1 MVTNSGMQLPQSFPV
16 FNQNARIFNNR
27 QPRRSRALHRGL
39 ILYTKLH
46 PHGFRAHANCTL
58 HHCRYFLRP
67 PENIHD
73 LNFLRHVLQPRV
85 TLLSQ
90 HLRLIRIHGN
100 NPVTRRLHVFRH
112 AVARPRR
119 IRRQSNYRDALVFFQ
134 DFKNWIGAAHRAIRQ
149 QDSHRAASSLVPAR
163 LASTCAKAP
172 RHFSFSSVTPTE
184 VRIASGNPIHPS
196 GRTITPRCSSSSL
209 TSFATGPT
217 GTNTK
222 FASLTTGRKPSF
234 VKPSVKRFR
243 SAAFAA
249 MHRSTC
255 SLSSKAASAAACAT
269 PEVLNGVLSLFIA
282 VSSSAVPIAYPI
294 RSPASPYTFEN
305 VRRISKF
312 FRFRYASTEFRS
324 PTLTA

>member
-1 MVTNSGMQLPQSFPV
+1 MVTNSGIQLPQSFPV
-16 FNQNARIFNNR
+16 LDQNARIFHHR
-27 QPRRSRALHRGL
+27 QPRRSRVLRRGL
-39 ILYTKLH
+39 ILHAELH
-46 PHGFRAHANCTL
+46 PHGFCTHANRAF
-58 HHCRYFLRP
+58 HHRRHFLRP

-73 LNFLRHVLQPRV
+73 LNFLRYVLQPRV

-90 HLRLIRIHGN
+90 HFRLVRIHGN
-100 NPVTRRLHVFRH
+100 DPVARRLHVFRH

-119 IRRQSNYRDALVFFQ
+119 IRRQPHHRDAFVFFQ
-134 DFKNWIGAAHRAIRQ
+134 DFKNRIGAARRTIRK

-163 LASTCAKAP
+163 FASTCPSAAK
-172 RHFSFSSVTPTE
+172 HFSFSSVTPTE
-184 VRIASGNPIHPS
+184 MRIASGNPIHPS
-196 GRTITPRCSSSSL
+196 GRTITPRCNSSSL
-209 TSFATGPT
+209 TSFASGPT

-222 FASLTTGRKPSF
+222 FASLTTGRSPSF
-234 VKPSVKRFR
+234 VKPSLNRFR
-243 SAAFAA
+243 SIAFAA

-269 PEVLNGVLSLFIA
+269 PEVLNGVRSLFIA

-312 FRFRYASTEFRS
+312 FRFRYASTESRS

>member
-58 HHCRYFLRP
+58 HHCRYFLPP

-90 HLRLIRIHGN
+90 HLRL
-100 NPVTRRLHVFRH
+100 
-112 AVARPRR
+112 

-184 VRIASGNPIHPS
+184 MRIASGNPIHPS

-209 TSFATGPT
+209 TSFASGPT

-222 FASLTTGRKPSF
+222 FASLTTGRNPSF
-234 VKPSVKRFR
+234 VKPSLNRFR
-243 SAAFAA
+243 SIAFVA
-249 MHRSTC
+249 MHRSTY
-255 SLSSKAASAAACAT
+255 SLSSKAAKAAACAT

-282 VSSSAVPIAYPI
+282 VSSSTFPIA
-294 RSPASPYTFEN
+294 
-305 VRRISKF
+305 
-312 FRFRYASTEFRS
+312 
-324 PTLTA
+324 